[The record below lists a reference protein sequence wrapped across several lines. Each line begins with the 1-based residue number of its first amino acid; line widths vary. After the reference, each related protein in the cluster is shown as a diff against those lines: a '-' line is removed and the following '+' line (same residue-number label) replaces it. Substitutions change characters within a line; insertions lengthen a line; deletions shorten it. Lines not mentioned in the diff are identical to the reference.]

1 MTSKSIL
8 CKRLSTA
15 VGKTIPP
22 ADFTWF
28 FGRFCELY
36 GLPKKVKNAK
46 TLDEETV
53 LAFGNYAG
61 YDLRFPIPL
70 PILAKK

>member
-1 MTSKSIL
+1 MTPKSIL

-15 VGKTIPP
+15 IGKTIPP

-28 FGRFCELY
+28 FKRFCEAY
-36 GLPKKVKNAK
+36 EVPPKVRTAK

-53 LAFGNYAG
+53 MAFSRYAG

-70 PILAKK
+70 PLWAEK

>member
-1 MTSKSIL
+1 MTPKSIL

-15 VGKTIPP
+15 IGKTIPP

-28 FGRFCELY
+28 FKRFCELY
-36 GLPKKVKNAK
+36 GLPKKIRTAK

-53 LAFGNYAG
+53 MAFSRYAG

-70 PILAKK
+70 PLLA

>member
-1 MTSKSIL
+1 MTPKSIL

-15 VGKTIPP
+15 VGRTIPP

-36 GLPKKVKNAK
+36 GLPKKVKTAK

-53 LAFGNYAG
+53 LAFSHYAG

-70 PILAKK
+70 PLLTEK